1 MMPFLLYRD
10 QDFDLRWNI
19 PRVKYMLMQDLEL
32 DILFNFMACE
42 DEFIFEVV
50 KKVVLLS
57 VADTDTIFYRQSI
70 LKDCIKNHE
79 IVRNIYHLLVESI
92 EKHKKNATWYP
103 HESADSIR
111 ERSIVSLEHFV
122 NMLTKLRNMA
132 GEHGGTFES
141 EGFRELFA
149 MFNKELTD
157 ENFASIRKILE
168 ELKIPNGTLIG
179 VEFGKGSK
187 GTNYALQRY
196 QKIKKHSWIRQFVAR
211 ERPSQYHFTINP
223 YNEREVES
231 LLEMKDRGI
240 NPISNV
246 LAQSSDYILSFF
258 TALKTELAFYMG
270 CLNLSEQLTR
280 LGEPLC
286 FPIPCDHG
294 NRALSFEGLYDVCL
308 ALKMKQK
315 VVGNDANAEGKDL
328 VIITGANR
336 GGKSSLLRSV
346 GLAQLMMQCGSF
358 VPARSI
364 CSDMCT
370 GIFTHFKREEDRGM
384 RSGKLDEELKR
395 MSEIVDNLTPD
406 CMVLFN
412 ESFAATNER
421 EGSEISRHIV
431 CALLQRRIKV
441 IFVTHLYEFSR
452 GLYENK
458 MENALFLRA
467 ERKPD
472 GERTF
477 RVTEGEP
484 LQTSYGE
491 DLYSRIFSG
500 LDGGD
505 IYRDLP

>member
-1 MMPFLLYRD
+1 MKSFLLYRD
-10 QDFDLRWNI
+10 HDFDLRWKMPSN
-19 PRVKYMLMQDLEL
+19 KYMLMQDLEL

-57 VADTDTIFYRQSI
+57 EADTDTIFYRQSI
-70 LKDCIKNHE
+70 LKDCIKNPE
-79 IVRNIYHLLVESI
+79 IVRDIYHLLVESI
-92 EKHKKNATWYP
+92 EKHKKINIWFP

-111 ERSIVSLEHFV
+111 ERAIEALELFV

-132 GEHGGTFES
+132 GEHGGKFES
-141 EGFRELFA
+141 EGFGVLFT
-149 MFNKELTD
+149 MLDTELTD
-157 ENFASIRKILE
+157 ENFASIRKTLG
-168 ELKIPNGTLIG
+168 ELKIPNGTLISA
-179 VEFGKGSK
+179 EIGKGSK

-196 QKIKKHSWIRQFVAR
+196 QKIKKHNWIRQFVAR
-211 ERPSQYHFTINP
+211 ERPSQYNFTINP
-223 YNEREVES
+223 YSEIEVKS

-240 NPISNV
+240 NTISNI

-258 TALKTELAFYMG
+258 TALKTELAFYIG
-270 CLNLSEQLTR
+270 CSNLNEELTR
-280 LGEPLC
+280 IGEPVC
-286 FPIPCDHG
+286 FPVPFDHG
-294 NRALSFEGLYDVCL
+294 KRALSFEELYDVCL

-315 VVGNDANAEGKDL
+315 VVGNNANAEGKDL

-336 GGKSSLLRSV
+336 GGKSSFLRSV

-358 VPARSI
+358 VPSRSFR
-364 CSDMCT
+364 SDVCD

-395 MSEIVDNLTPD
+395 MSEIVNDLTPD

-431 CALLQRRIKV
+431 CALLERRIKV

-452 GLYENK
+452 GLYENT

-491 DLYSRIFSG
+491 DLYNRIFSG
-500 LDGGD
+500 LEGGD
-505 IYRDLP
+505 IYRGFP